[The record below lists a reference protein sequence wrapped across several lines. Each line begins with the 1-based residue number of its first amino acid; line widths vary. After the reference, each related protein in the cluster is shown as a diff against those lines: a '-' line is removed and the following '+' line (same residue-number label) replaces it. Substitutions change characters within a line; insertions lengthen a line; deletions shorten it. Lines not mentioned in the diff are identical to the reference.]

1 MSDRIAARARRGACR
16 SDRACRSDPACL
28 PPSPGGQPGP
38 SRTSHWSGGHCRI
51 LGYTVSYAPPASALT
66 SAHTLTHPGARAA
79 NARMSAKI
87 GRSVAAAALEW
98 PSVSQN
104 RLCFVTPPFFF
115 LLALALSLWFSRS
128 FRSLVHVDLVA
139 LAVARCVQFKG
150 SLARREREDEV
161 RGLSRLAQV
170 TSEWEG
176 RVIAPHCLHCNVTR
190 ISRQRRGGR

>member
-1 MSDRIAARARRGACR
+1 MTDVMSDRTAARRCAC
-16 SDRACRSDPACL
+16 CSDPACFL
-28 PPSPGGQPGP
+28 RVHASQAQTVP
-38 SRTSHWSGGHCRI
+38 RTGAEATAVRI
-51 LGYTVSYAPPASALT
+51 RGYTRFYAPPVSALKL
-66 SAHTLTHPGARAA
+66 AHTHTPRRARP

-87 GRSVAAAALEW
+87 GRSFAAAALEW